1 MLLVG
6 LMTAVGAAALGLPNA
21 ILLGL
26 LAGGLDFVPT
36 LGPAVAMAIAALV
49 AWTQGSA
56 FLPLSGEWLVILT
69 LAVFGFF
76 QLVESIWLQPRI
88 MGRRLQMHRGV
99 VFVAV
104 IGSLTIGSALVALII
119 IPCIASVAVIGRYL
133 HRQMLGQEVW
143 PSSEQALP
151 ESAAED
157 DQAPAEESS
166 AAIPTASDDP

>member
-1 MLLVG
+1 
-6 LMTAVGAAALGLPNA
+6 
-21 ILLGL
+21 
-26 LAGGLDFVPT
+26 
-36 LGPAVAMAIAALV
+36 
-49 AWTQGSA
+49 
-56 FLPLSGEWLVILT
+56 
-69 LAVFGFF
+69 
-76 QLVESIWLQPRI
+76 

-143 PSSEQALP
+143 PSSEQDLP